1 MAEEYTPVAKI
12 VDEDGNEIEFEV
24 MPFSGEEFN
33 EGTIYQQ
40 EIDEI
45 DKYLE
50 KAEKKAQKLD
60 RKSDLLTNHADGI
73 DYSVAVAS
81 GVLTGLL
88 DVFFV
93 GELDLKECNEWG
105 SDKVNEFIKK
115 VAGEDGD
122 GPEALERA
130 IKKLENKSKPFFP
143 SDPNLNDFGGGLQ
156 HHLRDFAHHPTLV
169 GLLFSIL
176 TQFTKKCYG
185 TDTLGNFIVK
195 DVKDLTRIGETIP
208 QKLTYAT
215 VYWFFH
221 LVSDMAGT
229 GEFIGEGTG
238 LPGPLLSMAKELSV
252 IPPFNML
259 KFQGEQG
266 ELLLSQVLSK
276 IYNGTLF
283 ADHDEN
289 GKIIKDSVVK
299 VDLRTELGVIK
310 AQSWPVLINETIVRV
325 FYSVRQ
331 LTKELKEHTVNSFKD
346 VLNLDWRKILPFR
359 NRTLTRMLTIS
370 SGTFMAVDMGDAA
383 IRAYKNAAPAAAG
396 GPVVTSVAFVTTF
409 LLRVNYVGVGR
420 FTIAVVSDVKMGKKK
435 EETDRQRVLVYNEL
449 LTLTN
454 AKLCYKQVIML
465 EDSERV
471 FEKEADMWSEAKDA
485 SEAIDGLYRS
495 MIFSMKYMS
504 DSWKEILKSASN
516 ITKYFSKIEEKN
528 PGLLEK
534 LFGRKIDK
542 LKE

>member
-221 LVSDMAGT
+221 LV
-229 GEFIGEGTG
+229 IWR
-238 LPGPLLSMAKELSV
+238 EL
-252 IPPFNML
+252 
-259 KFQGEQG
+259 
-266 ELLLSQVLSK
+266 
-276 IYNGTLF
+276 
-283 ADHDEN
+283 
-289 GKIIKDSVVK
+289 
-299 VDLRTELGVIK
+299 
-310 AQSWPVLINETIVRV
+310 
-325 FYSVRQ
+325 
-331 LTKELKEHTVNSFKD
+331 VN
-346 VLNLDWRKILPFR
+346 
-359 NRTLTRMLTIS
+359 
-370 SGTFMAVDMGDAA
+370 
-383 IRAYKNAAPAAAG
+383 
-396 GPVVTSVAFVTTF
+396 
-409 LLRVNYVGVGR
+409 
-420 FTIAVVSDVKMGKKK
+420 
-435 EETDRQRVLVYNEL
+435 
-449 LTLTN
+449 
-454 AKLCYKQVIML
+454 
-465 EDSERV
+465 
-471 FEKEADMWSEAKDA
+471 
-485 SEAIDGLYRS
+485 
-495 MIFSMKYMS
+495 
-504 DSWKEILKSASN
+504 
-516 ITKYFSKIEEKN
+516 
-528 PGLLEK
+528 LLEK
-534 LFGRKIDK
+534 VRVCQGHCYLW
-542 LKE
+542 LKNYQLYHHLIC